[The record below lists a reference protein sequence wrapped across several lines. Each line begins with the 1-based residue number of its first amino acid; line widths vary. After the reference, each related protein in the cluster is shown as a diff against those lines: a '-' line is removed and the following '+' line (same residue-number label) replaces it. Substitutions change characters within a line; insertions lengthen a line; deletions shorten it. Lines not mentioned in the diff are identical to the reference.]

1 MAGLIN
7 IGLTGLLSH
16 QSALSTTGNN
26 VTNANTPGYSRQQ
39 AQFETTPSQYA
50 GSGYVG
56 SGVTIANIQRM
67 NSEFV
72 NQQLRNDTTLNGEQ
86 SALASEMGRLDNLFG
101 SSATGL
107 NGVLSEFFAAVHD
120 SAEAPDSMP
129 QRQLMI
135 SRAESLTQRFHSIAN
150 KLDEQAASVEQ
161 QLTADVARLNGLA
174 QEVAELNLA
183 ITSAPGLSRG
193 IQPNELIDQRD
204 EKLRQ
209 MAESVP
215 IQVTPADGGQ
225 INVYF
230 GNGQTL
236 VQGGSANTLSV
247 VPQETGLSE
256 IRLSNG
262 VSTRNVTDVISG
274 GRVGALVAFREGGLG
289 GAREQLDAIANSLV
303 GRFNH
308 EHTKGYDLGGNPGE
322 NFFTGAGT
330 GAAGIGVGITDP
342 GKLALAGGADGHSLD
357 NRNALELANVT
368 GSRKNDFLGTPPYP
382 DPGYPHLGEQTVNQ
396 AYGMLVTE
404 VGNET
409 SRAQRGLE
417 ASSTLL
423 EQSSNSWQEQSGV
436 NLDEEAGKLIQY
448 QAAYNA
454 SAQVVSVARDLF
466 NTLLSSFR

>member
-39 AQFETTPSQYA
+39 AMFETLPSQYA
-50 GSGYVG
+50 GSGYIG
-56 SGVTIANIQRM
+56 NGVTIANVQRL

-86 SALASEMGRLDNLFG
+86 GALASEMGRLDNLFG
-101 SSATGL
+101 SSSTGL
-107 NGVLSEFFAAVHD
+107 NGALSEFFAAVHD
-120 SAEAPDSMP
+120 SAESPDSLP
-129 QRQLMI
+129 QRQLLI
-135 SRAESLTQRFHSIAN
+135 SRAESLAQRFHSISN
-150 KLDEQAASVEQ
+150 KLEEQAASVEQ
-161 QLTADVARLNGLA
+161 QLTADIARVNGLA
-174 QEVAELNLA
+174 KEVADLNLA

-209 MAESVP
+209 LAESVP
-215 IQVTPADGGQ
+215 IQTSPADGGQ

-236 VQGGSANTLSV
+236 VQGGSSNSLSV
-247 VPQETGLSE
+247 VPQAAGHSQIQLD
-256 IRLSNG
+256 NG
-262 VSTRNVTDVISG
+262 VSTKNVTGVMTG
-274 GRVGALVAFREGGLG
+274 GRVGALVAFREGGLDAAQG
-289 GAREQLDAIANSLV
+289 RLDAIADGLI
-303 GRFNH
+303 GEFNTQH
-308 EHTKGYDLGGNPGE
+308 QAGFDLNGNPGAAL
-322 NFFTGAGT
+322 FSGT
-330 GAAGIGVGITDP
+330 GASGIEVAISDP
-342 GKLALAGGADGHSLD
+342 EAVALAGSAGGNSLD
-357 NRNALELANVT
+357 NENALALSEIA
-368 GSRKNDFLGTPPYP
+368 GRDIPGLGNIT
-382 DPGYPHLGEQTVNQ
+382 LNE
-396 AYGMLVTE
+396 AYGLLVTE

-417 ASSTLL
+417 ASSALL

-466 NTLLSSFR
+466 NTLLNSFR